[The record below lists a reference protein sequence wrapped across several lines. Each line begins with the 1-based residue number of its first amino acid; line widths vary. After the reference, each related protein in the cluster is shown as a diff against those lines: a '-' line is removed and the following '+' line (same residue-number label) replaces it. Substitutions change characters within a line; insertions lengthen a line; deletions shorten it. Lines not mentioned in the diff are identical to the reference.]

1 MLRLTPLRRFTAWAI
16 GGAPSDR
23 NQTTLILNEVPFRNS
38 VRAKFLVA
46 SLLLLLI
53 PLSGFVFV
61 RELASYLRLGQEQV
75 TVATAKLVA
84 ASLSDRPGLQLR
96 RRVALVA
103 PAAPVAEAETPAT
116 TDPERDRVLALFGA
130 SDASIA
136 ASLGARYAP
145 DAAVERILNQGVAS
159 DARVWVVDLAGNVR
173 GLAGALY
180 EQKTQGGYERALAA
194 ATRWLATGK
203 VNLVAN
209 DVIDSRD
216 AVLAQ
221 SERALLGQ
229 PNIEWRTQQGGGISV
244 LSAAEP
250 IWQGDAIVASVIV
263 EQSDTSQRALANR
276 AAQSVIMVSVLV
288 FAVAFSV
295 LLWFAFGLS
304 RRLTNL
310 QKDANA
316 AVDGQGRASGVIRAT
331 SEADEIGSLSRTL
344 AAMVARQ
351 ASYNQYLEKLAGR
364 LSHELRTPVA
374 VVRSSLDNLRAG
386 TLGADDRKYLERADE
401 GVARL
406 SNLISRMSEA
416 TQLEQMLQGAEMV
429 RLDFGALVEG
439 CVSGY
444 RLAFPKQTFTFEPPD
459 QALWVMA
466 VPDAI
471 AQMLDKLVQNAVDF
485 ATPGSPIAVQ
495 VSYKTQTERDMR
507 ECGVAVLSVE
517 NTGALLPADTST
529 LFESMVSVR
538 PSAQNDGHLGLGL
551 YIARL
556 VAEFHGGTISA
567 RNRADESGVAMC
579 VELGAKSSTGAG
591 RRRS

>member
-1 MLRLTPLRRFTAWAI
+1 MN
-16 GGAPSDR
+16 S
-23 NQTTLILNEVPFRNS
+23 VPFRHS
-38 VRAKFLVA
+38 VRAKFVGA

-96 RRVALVA
+96 RRVTVS
-103 PAAPVAEAETPAT
+103 PSAPVAEADAPPA

-130 SDASIA
+130 SDAGIA

-145 DAAVERILNQGVAS
+145 DAAVERILNQGVAR

-180 EQKTQGGYERALAA
+180 EQQTPGEYEKALAGA
-194 ATRWLATGK
+194 MRWLATGK

-216 AVLAQ
+216 AVLMQ

-229 PNIEWRTQQGGGISV
+229 SNIEWRMQRGGGIGV

-250 IWQGDAIVASVIV
+250 VWQGDAIVASVIV

-288 FAVAFSV
+288 FAAAFSV

-304 RRLTNL
+304 RRLTKL
-310 QKDANA
+310 QQDANA
-316 AVDGQGRASGVIRAT
+316 AVDGQGRAGGALLGT
-331 SEADEIGSLSRTL
+331 SDTDEIGLLSRTL

-386 TLGADDRKYLERADE
+386 NLDDEDRKYLERADE

-406 SNLISRMSEA
+406 SALISRMSEA
-416 TQLEQMLQGAEMV
+416 TQLEQMLQGAEMG
-429 RLDFGALVEG
+429 RLDFGAMVEG

-444 RLAFPKQTFTFEPPD
+444 RLAFPKQVFTFEQPA
-459 QALWVMA
+459 QAIWVMA

-485 ATPGSPIAVQ
+485 ATPETPIVIR
-495 VSYKTQTERDMR
+495 VSREAKANGKMRDL
-507 ECGVAVLSVE
+507 GKSDIVVLSVM
-517 NTGALLPADTST
+517 NTGPALPTDTST
-529 LFESMVSVR
+529 LFESMISVR
-538 PSAQNDGHLGLGL
+538 AAAQKDGHLGLGL

-567 RNRADESGVAMC
+567 SNLADGSGVVMS
-579 VELGAKSSTGAG
+579 VELAAESSGGAG
-591 RRRS
+591 

>member
-1 MLRLTPLRRFTAWAI
+1 MN
-16 GGAPSDR
+16 S
-23 NQTTLILNEVPFRNS
+23 VPFRHS
-38 VRAKFLVA
+38 VRAKFVGA

-96 RRVALVA
+96 RRTV
-103 PAAPVAEAETPAT
+103 PATPVAEAEAPPA
-116 TDPERDRVLALFGA
+116 TDPERERVLALFGA
-130 SDASIA
+130 SDANIA

-145 DAAVERILNQGVAS
+145 DAAVERILNQGVAR

-180 EQKTQGGYERALAA
+180 EQQTQGEYEKALAV
-194 ATRWLATGK
+194 TMRWLATGK
-203 VNLVAN
+203 VNLVAS

-229 PNIEWRTQQGGGISV
+229 PNIEWRMQQSGGIGV

-250 IWQGDAIVASVIV
+250 VWQGDAIVAAVIV

-276 AAQSVIMVSVLV
+276 AAQSVIVFSVLV
-288 FAVAFSV
+288 FAAAFGV

-304 RRLTNL
+304 RRITRL

-316 AVDGQGRASGVIRAT
+316 AVDGEGRAGGVIRAT
-331 SEADEIGSLSRTL
+331 NDTDEIGSLSRTL

-374 VVRSSLDNLRAG
+374 VVRSSLDNLRVG
-386 TLGADDRKYLERADE
+386 NLTDEDRKYLERADE

-429 RLDFGALVEG
+429 RLDFGAMVEG

-444 RLAFPKQTFTFEPPD
+444 RLAFPKQVFAFEPPT
-459 QALWVMA
+459 QPAWVMA

-485 ATPGSPIAVQ
+485 ATPDTPIVVR
-495 VSYKTQTERDMR
+495 VSRETKASGKMRDL
-507 ECGVAVLSVE
+507 GKSDIVVLSVA
-517 NTGALLPADTST
+517 NTGPALPTDTTT
-529 LFESMVSVR
+529 LFESMISIR
-538 PSAQNDGHLGLGL
+538 ASAQKDGHLGLGL

-556 VAEFHGGTISA
+556 VAAFHGGTISA
-567 RNRADESGVAMC
+567 KNLADGSSVVISVEFAAESNA
-579 VELGAKSSTGAG
+579 GAG
-591 RRRS
+591 

>member
-1 MLRLTPLRRFTAWAI
+1 MN
-16 GGAPSDR
+16 S
-23 NQTTLILNEVPFRNS
+23 VPFRHS
-38 VRAKFLVA
+38 VRAKFVGA

-96 RRVALVA
+96 RRTV
-103 PAAPVAEAETPAT
+103 PATPVAEAEAPPA
-116 TDPERDRVLALFGA
+116 TDPERERVLALFGA
-130 SDASIA
+130 SDANIA

-145 DAAVERILNQGVAS
+145 DAAVERILNQGVAR

-180 EQKTQGGYERALAA
+180 EQQTQGEYEKALAV
-194 ATRWLATGK
+194 TMRWLATGK
-203 VNLVAN
+203 VNLVAS

-229 PNIEWRTQQGGGISV
+229 PNIEWRMQQSGGIGV

-250 IWQGDAIVASVIV
+250 VWQGDAIVAAVIV

-276 AAQSVIMVSVLV
+276 AAQSVIVFSVLV
-288 FAVAFSV
+288 FAAAFGV

-304 RRLTNL
+304 RRITRL

-316 AVDGQGRASGVIRAT
+316 AVDGEGRAGGVIRAT
-331 SEADEIGSLSRTL
+331 NDTDEIGSLSRTL

-374 VVRSSLDNLRAG
+374 VVRSSLDNLRVG
-386 TLGADDRKYLERADE
+386 NLTDEDRKYLERADE

-429 RLDFGALVEG
+429 RLDFGAMVEG

-444 RLAFPKQTFTFEPPD
+444 RLAFPKQVFAFEPPT
-459 QALWVMA
+459 QPAWVMA

-485 ATPGSPIAVQ
+485 ATPDTPIVVR
-495 VSYKTQTERDMR
+495 VSRETKASGKMRDL
-507 ECGVAVLSVE
+507 GKSDIVVLSVA
-517 NTGALLPADTST
+517 NTGPALPTDTTT
-529 LFESMVSVR
+529 LFESMISIR
-538 PSAQNDGHLGLGL
+538 ASAQKDGHLGLGL

-556 VAEFHGGTISA
+556 VAAFHGGTISA
-567 RNRADESGVAMC
+567 KNREDGTGVILN
-579 VELGAKSSTGAG
+579 VSLSPE
-591 RRRS
+591 

>member
-1 MLRLTPLRRFTAWAI
+1 MAWGI
-16 GGAPSDR
+16 GGADSDR
-23 NQTTLILNEVPFRNS
+23 HQTTFIVNEVPFRYS
-38 VRAKFLVA
+38 VRAKFVGA

-96 RRVALVA
+96 RR
-103 PAAPVAEAETPAT
+103 AAPVAPIAEAEAPPA

-145 DAAVERILNQGVAS
+145 DAAVERILNQGVAR

-180 EQKTQGGYERALAA
+180 EQQTQGEYEKALAV
-194 ATRWLATGK
+194 TMRWLATGK
-203 VNLVAN
+203 VNLVAS

-229 PNIEWRTQQGGGISV
+229 PNIEWRMQQSGGIGV

-250 IWQGDAIVASVIV
+250 VWQGDAIVAAVIV

-276 AAQSVIMVSVLV
+276 AAQSVIVFSVLV
-288 FAVAFSV
+288 FAAAFGV

-304 RRLTNL
+304 RRITRL

-316 AVDGQGRASGVIRAT
+316 AVDGEGRAGGVIRAT
-331 SEADEIGSLSRTL
+331 NDTDEIGSLSRTL

-374 VVRSSLDNLRAG
+374 VVRSSLDNLRVG
-386 TLGADDRKYLERADE
+386 NLTDEDRKYLERADE

-429 RLDFGALVEG
+429 RLDFGAMVEG

-444 RLAFPKQTFTFEPPD
+444 RLAFPKQVFAFEPPT
-459 QALWVMA
+459 QPAWVMA

-485 ATPGSPIAVQ
+485 ATPYTPIVVR
-495 VSYKTQTERDMR
+495 VSRETKASGKMRDL
-507 ECGVAVLSVE
+507 GKSDIVVLSVA
-517 NTGALLPADTST
+517 NTGPALPTDTTT
-529 LFESMVSVR
+529 LFESMISIR
-538 PSAQNDGHLGLGL
+538 AAAQKDGHLGLGL

-567 RNRADESGVAMC
+567 KNREDGTGVILN
-579 VELGAKSSTGAG
+579 VSLSPE
-591 RRRS
+591 

>member
-1 MLRLTPLRRFTAWAI
+1 MN
-16 GGAPSDR
+16 S
-23 NQTTLILNEVPFRNS
+23 VPFRHS
-38 VRAKFLVA
+38 VRAKFVGA
-46 SLLLLLI
+46 SLLLLII

-96 RRVALVA
+96 RRVTES
-103 PAAPVAEAETPAT
+103 PPAPVAEAEAPPA

-145 DAAVERILNQGVAS
+145 DAAVERILNQGVAR

-180 EQKTQGGYERALAA
+180 EQQTPGEYEKALAGA
-194 ATRWLATGK
+194 MRWLATGK

-216 AVLAQ
+216 AVLMQ

-229 PNIEWRTQQGGGISV
+229 PNIEWRMQRGGGIGV

-250 IWQGDAIVASVIV
+250 VWQGDAIVASVIV
-263 EQSDTSQRALANR
+263 EQSDNSQRALANR

-288 FAVAFSV
+288 FAAAFSV

-304 RRLTNL
+304 RRLAKL
-310 QKDANA
+310 QQDANA
-316 AVDGQGRASGVIRAT
+316 AVDGQGRAGGAILGT
-331 SEADEIGSLSRTL
+331 NDTDEIGSLSRAL

-374 VVRSSLDNLRAG
+374 VVRSSLDNLRVG
-386 TLGADDRKYLERADE
+386 NLNDEDRKYLARADE

-406 SNLISRMSEA
+406 SALISRMSEA
-416 TQLEQMLQGAEMV
+416 TQLEQMLQGAEMG
-429 RLDFGALVEG
+429 RLDFGAMVEG

-444 RLAFPKQTFTFEPPD
+444 RLAFPKQVFTFEQP
-459 QALWVMA
+459 ARAIWVMA

-485 ATPGSPIAVQ
+485 ATPETPIVIR
-495 VSYKTQTERDMR
+495 VSREAKANGKMRDL
-507 ECGVAVLSVE
+507 GKSDIVVLSVT
-517 NTGALLPADTST
+517 NTGPALPTDTST
-529 LFESMVSVR
+529 LFESMISVR
-538 PSAQNDGHLGLGL
+538 AASQKDGHLGLGL

-556 VAEFHGGTISA
+556 VTEFHGGTISA
-567 RNRADESGVAMC
+567 SNLADGSGAVMS
-579 VELGAKSSTGAG
+579 VELAAESSGGAD
-591 RRRS
+591 